1 MIVQKQQDILAT
13 PKSAYITKIE
23 ILDRLSAT
31 DSIQSIYR
39 NGIELVNFGNYNID
53 RLYIDTT
60 CEPATEY
67 TYSLYINGSEV
78 CSTTVTTPDAAQK
91 YANQVRLGNKTLM
104 DITDSTVTPET
115 LLEGETAY
123 NAAGEFITGTG
134 SLGAVRYDAT
144 QELTNEQKA
153 QARTNI
159 GAETSGT
166 AASLINRTN
175 AVNVADTNYGAVMA
189 RGIYAGTTDL
199 TDGVTDLTSG
209 VIYLVYEE

>member
-67 TYSLYINGSEV
+67 TYSLYVNGSEV
-78 CSTTVTTPDAAQK
+78 CSTTVTTPDTAQK
-91 YANQVRLGNKTLM
+91 YANQVQLGNKTLM

-123 NAAGEFITGTG
+123 NAAGEFIIGTG
-134 SLGAVRYDAT
+134 SLGAVRYDST
-144 QELTNEQKA
+144 QELTDEQKA

-159 GAETSGT
+159 GAE
-166 AASLINRTN
+166 ALR
-175 AVNVADTNYGAVMA
+175 
-189 RGIYAGTTDL
+189 L
-199 TDGVTDLTSG
+199 
-209 VIYLVYEE
+209 